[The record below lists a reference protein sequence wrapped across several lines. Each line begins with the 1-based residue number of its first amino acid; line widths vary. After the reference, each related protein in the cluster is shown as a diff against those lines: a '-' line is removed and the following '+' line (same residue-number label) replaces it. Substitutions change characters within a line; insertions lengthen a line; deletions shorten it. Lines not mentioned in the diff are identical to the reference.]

1 MENEEKKQE
10 ILEAEKVNSE
20 KAETNQAENANTKQT
35 NKIVETIKAKKRIIG
50 VALIAIILI
59 IVIINI
65 VTVSPKE
72 AVKKCVSAIGKGDMD
87 KALDYVDIA
96 GASVFS
102 DLDEDD
108 YDDFWSEYKDFKDS
122 DEYDDLMDEYKDGSD
137 EMDDLKDE
145 FEDYDISLKVEKI
158 KSQKKVSKNLYK
170 VVAKVEISYEDND
183 FSPTLD
189 FYVMK
194 KGSKSYV
201 VGLDSSSLSSLFSE
215 LY

>member
-1 MENEEKKQE
+1 MENEEKKPE
-10 ILEAEKVNSE
+10 ILEAEKVNDE
-20 KAETNQAENANTKQT
+20 KVENANSSAKQT

-50 VALIAIILI
+50 VALIAIIFV

-65 VTVSPKE
+65 ATVSPKE
-72 AVKKCVSAIGKGDMD
+72 AVKKCVNAIGKGNIE
-87 KALDYVDIA
+87 KAFDYVDVA
-96 GASVFS
+96 GVSVFS

-108 YDDFWSEYKDFKDS
+108 YDDFWSEYKDFKDT
-122 DEYDDLMDEYKDGSD
+122 DEYDDLMEEYKDGMDSD
-137 EMDDLKDE
+137 EISDFKDE
-145 FEDYDISLKVEKI
+145 LEDYDVSLKVEKI